1 MANDSIIHLAL
12 IKMRAVSQVG
22 NSTMS
27 LQLRTFDELNQVNLV
42 PFTLTPTNN
51 KVLQRLCNYMFQGII
66 LRGAAVNI
74 NDTCRVQDIV
84 LFVKSVYE
92 EYPG

>member
-1 MANDSIIHLAL
+1 MASDSIIHLGL
-12 IKMRAVSQVG
+12 IKMRAVGQG
-22 NSTMS
+22 TMS
-27 LQLRTFDELNQVNLV
+27 LQLRTFDELNQVSLV
-42 PFTLTPTNN
+42 PFSLQPTTT

-74 NDTCRVQDIV
+74 NDTCRVQDIT

-92 EYPG
+92 EYPE